1 MTSQLPSFD
10 QLEPRA
16 VWQDFAR
23 MCRVPRPS
31 KQEQRIIAALESLCR
46 DRGFE
51 TQLDAVGNLIARVS
65 ASPGC
70 EGAPTVILQ
79 GHVDMV
85 CEKNADTEFDFDQD
99 PIQTVVDRDA
109 GDGGLIVRAQGTT
122 LGADNGIGVCLAL
135 AAATQELRRPPLE
148 LLMTVDEEAGM
159 TGAEN
164 LDGSLL
170 KGKLLINLDTEADAT
185 LYVGCAGGCDS
196 NISLRLETESHRKPV
211 HRIVVE
217 GLRGGHSGAD
227 IHQGRGCANRLLA
240 RVLDRVQGGVRIAS
254 LSGGSKRNAIAR
266 EALAWVAA
274 DPAELRQAAAA
285 VEREG
290 QVESKEPELRIGIE
304 AEAETA
310 DRVCTDPSTQRCIR
324 LMLGLPH
331 GVIGMHPDIPEL
343 VETSNNLAT
352 VQSRL
357 DGNLL
362 EIEIGTLSRSSSDS
376 RMEEALRQIEAVAA
390 LAGASTTRA
399 NAYPGWQPNM
409 SSPLLAL
416 CRRVHERTF
425 GHEPK
430 AEAVHAGLE
439 CGLLGNRIAGL
450 DMISLGPR
458 IEGAHS
464 PDERVWVESVQK
476 SWEYLTAILDE
487 LATTIP

>member
-1 MTSQLPSFD
+1 MTPPLPTYD
-10 QLEPRA
+10 QLEPKA

-31 KQEQRIIAALESLCR
+31 KHEDRIVAALEQLCR

-51 TQLDAVGNLIARVS
+51 TQKDEVGNLIARIP

-70 EGAPTVILQ
+70 EKAPVVILQ

-85 CEKNADTEFDFDQD
+85 CEKNSGTEFDFDKD

-109 GDGGLIVRAQGTT
+109 DDAGLIVRAEGTT
-122 LGADNGIGVCLAL
+122 LGADNGIGVCMAL
-135 AAATQELRRPPLE
+135 AAATEDVRRPPLE
-148 LLMTVDEEAGM
+148 ILMTVDEEAGM
-159 TGAEN
+159 TGAEH

-170 KGKLLINLDTEADAT
+170 QGRRLINLDTEADAT

-196 NISLRLETESHRKPV
+196 NITLQLASEPYDQPV
-211 HRIVVE
+211 HRVVVR

-240 RVLDRVQGGVRIAS
+240 RVLDRVRGEVRLAGV
-254 LSGGSKRNAIAR
+254 SGGSKRNAIAR
-266 EALAWVAA
+266 EAHALVVADA
-274 DPAELRQAAAA
+274 AELSAAASA
-285 VEREG
+285 VEKEAR
-290 QVESKEPELRIGIE
+290 VESKEPDLEIRLE
-304 AEAETA
+304 SNHQVAERAATA
-310 DRVCTDPSTQRCIR
+310 ADTQRWIR
-324 LMLGLPH
+324 LLLGLPH
-331 GVIGMHPDIPEL
+331 GVLGMHPDIPEL

-352 VQSRL
+352 VEGRWNG
-357 DGNLL
+357 DAL
-362 EIEIGTLSRSSSDS
+362 EVAIGTLSRSSSAS
-376 RMEEALRQIEAVAA
+376 RMEEALRQIEAVST
-390 LAGASTTRA
+390 LAGASVSRA

-409 SSPLLAL
+409 ASPLLAL
-416 CRRVHERTF
+416 CRRVHERVF
-425 GHEPK
+425 GHEPT

-439 CGLLGNRIAGL
+439 CGLLGNRIPDL

-476 SWEYLTAILDE
+476 SWDYLTAILDE
-487 LATTIP
+487 LAGSES